1 MSPICSRAAGVSCCV
16 RKTLKRRRKLWFVQ
30 SPSSIAYF
38 DIQLPPAQ
46 VEIMRRKQSAQHFDT
61 RQQLVLEN
69 AYYQCNPP
77 ERVQREQVQ
86 LTPVEAFIEHL
97 LHDVLMKKTVDK
109 VLKLLRKLHW
119 EDAEVSPA
127 IMTSQKLYS
136 LSFVNIGLRKHPEG
150 IYRDLGTEVWK
161 YSDGSNAGV

>member
-1 MSPICSRAAGVSCCV
+1 
-16 RKTLKRRRKLWFVQ
+16 
-30 SPSSIAYF
+30 
-38 DIQLPPAQ
+38 
-46 VEIMRRKQSAQHFDT
+46 MRRKQSAQHFDT

>member
-1 MSPICSRAAGVSCCV
+1 
-16 RKTLKRRRKLWFVQ
+16 
-30 SPSSIAYF
+30 
-38 DIQLPPAQ
+38 
-46 VEIMRRKQSAQHFDT
+46 MRRKQSAQHFDT

-109 VLKLLRKLHW
+109 VLKILRKLHW
-119 EDAEVSPA
+119 EDAEVSLANHDLPEA
-127 IMTSQKLYS
+127 SQLITCQHRSTETS
-136 LSFVNIGLRKHPEG
+136 
-150 IYRDLGTEVWK
+150 
-161 YSDGSNAGV
+161 

>member
-1 MSPICSRAAGVSCCV
+1 
-16 RKTLKRRRKLWFVQ
+16 
-30 SPSSIAYF
+30 
-38 DIQLPPAQ
+38 
-46 VEIMRRKQSAQHFDT
+46 MRRKQSAQHFDT

-97 LHDVLMKKTVDK
+97 LHDVLVKKTVDK

-119 EDAEVSPA
+119 EDEEVGLVHRHLPA
-127 IMTSQKLYS
+127 DSKL
-136 LSFVNIGLRKHPEG
+136 ITR
-150 IYRDLGTEVWK
+150 
-161 YSDGSNAGV
+161 